1 MAEDE
6 SIATEAPSAWA
17 IVVGIDLYSTT
28 HPAMNLR
35 GACNDAVLLYQFLR
49 SSLKIPKSN
58 IRLHLS
64 RDPHFTPLTAK
75 DPPSLPPTFW
85 EFLDSLDHIR
95 REARPGDFVHIHFS
109 GHGNREFTLHEDKK
123 SKTDQDERLCFV
135 DNEMTDVM
143 FGEKLDEL
151 AAPPYNLTLLVT
163 LDCCFSGGMTRDPR
177 YSAVRNK
184 PSSQAIELHPRDYNT
199 EPSMSSGSRDASLHK
214 GWLYRDRAYNVIAAC
229 QPYEKSM
236 ETPDPASGN
245 RVYGALTSTLISQL
259 KHLRGQRSFMTYNV
273 FQGILESALKG
284 TFGKITQQKPMLI
297 GPRNRLLFLS
307 SVREDASTV
316 ASVRKVGS
324 GVMFID
330 RGSVDG
336 SNVGDIY
343 TVSDPGASLNQIRQS
358 TQEGSHT
365 PAKRTTALKIVITS
379 VKEYESEAREY
390 VEPSILPTG
399 NHARLVKSGW
409 LANLVQRSRV
419 AEARIAQRD
428 GSRSDAVVRTIQKE
442 WLSYNDPVAPW
453 RLWFPGD
460 KSRTLKP
467 TCYIHVGPT
476 SIEVHDRNDRP
487 YLNLPVLEFDQNRL
501 ISMAEVTRRLMGL
514 LQHLKLY
521 DEAKAI
527 RTPPRFHQMT
537 APFDLRVASCEC
549 PLDEPSVLS
558 SWEITVHN
566 TQPGPLFVAVF
577 NLTPLYGVRQLFP
590 SDEGHMEA
598 SVMGKPARTIID
610 ISVPDALHRQY
621 QSDPS
626 FIMQDILKIFITT
639 ENTNLRHLELEDIT
653 EGWIPASRT
662 GKARRL
668 TDEIQ
673 ASWWVK
679 DKKVITKSK
688 FSRI

>member
-1 MAEDE
+1 MAEDI
-6 SIATEAPSAWA
+6 SIATEASSAWA

-28 HPAMNLR
+28 HQAMNLR
-35 GACNDAVLLYQFLR
+35 GACNDAVLIYKFLR

-64 RDPHFTPLTAK
+64 RDPDIPLSEK
-75 DPPSLPPTFW
+75 DPPSLLPTFW

-109 GHGNREFTLHEDKK
+109 GHGNREITLHEDKK

-163 LDCCFSGGMTRDPR
+163 LDCCFSGGMTRDGQ

-184 PSSQAIELHPRDYNT
+184 PSSQAIALHPRDYKT
-199 EPSMSSGSRDASLHK
+199 EPIMLSSSRDANLNK

-236 ETPDPASGN
+236 EAPDPASEN
-245 RVYGALTSTLISQL
+245 KIYGVLTSTLISQL
-259 KHLRGQRSFMTYNV
+259 KHLRDRRSFMTYNV
-273 FQGILESALKG
+273 FQGIVESALKG
-284 TFGKITQQKPMLI
+284 TFGQITQQKPMLI

-307 SVREDASTV
+307 SVREDAPNV
-316 ASVRKVGS
+316 AIIRKVKS
-324 GVMFID
+324 EVMFID
-330 RGSVDG
+330 RGSVNG

-343 TVSDPGASLNQIRQS
+343 TISDPGASLNQIRRS
-358 TQEGSHT
+358 TEEEHHT
-365 PAKRTTALKIVITS
+365 PATRIPPLKIIITA

-390 VEPSILPTG
+390 VEPGILPKG

-419 AEARIAQRD
+419 AEAQVVQRD
-428 GSRSDAVVRTIQKE
+428 GNRSNAVVRMVRNE
-442 WLSYNDPVAPW
+442 WLSYNEPVAPW
-453 RLWFPGD
+453 RLLFPGD
-460 KSRTLKP
+460 KLSTLKP
-467 TCYIHVGPT
+467 TCYIHVSPI
-476 SIEVHDRNDRP
+476 SIEVHDRNDKP
-487 YLNLPVLEFDQNRL
+487 YPNLPLLKFAQDQ
-501 ISMAEVTRRLMGL
+501 STSTAEVTRRLMGL
-514 LQHLKLY
+514 LQHLKVY
-521 DEAKAI
+521 DEVEAI
-527 RTPPRFHQMT
+527 RTPPRLHQT
-537 APFDLRVASCEC
+537 TVPFDLRVTPCEC
-549 PLDEPSVLS
+549 PPDEPSVLS

-577 NLTPLYGVRQLFP
+577 NLTPLYGVKQLFP
-590 SDEGHMEA
+590 SDEGHMMP
-598 SVMGKPARTIID
+598 SVTGKPAHTIID
-610 ISVPDALHRQY
+610 ISVPDMLQRQY

-626 FIMQDILKIFITT
+626 FIMQDILRIFITT

-653 EGWIPASRT
+653 EGWTPASRT

-668 TDEIQ
+668 KDEIQ

-679 DKKVITKSK
+679 DKKIITKSK
-688 FSRI
+688 LSRT

>member
-1 MAEDE
+1 MAEYE

-28 HPAMNLR
+28 YQAMNLR
-35 GACNDAVLLYQFLR
+35 GACNDAVLIYKFLR

-64 RDPHFTPLTAK
+64 RDLHTPLTVN

-85 EFLDSLDHIR
+85 DFLDSLDHIR
-95 REARPGDFVHIHFS
+95 RKARPGDFVHIHFS
-109 GHGNREFTLHEDKK
+109 GHGNREITLHEDKK
-123 SKTDQDERLCFV
+123 SMTDQDERLCFV

-163 LDCCFSGGMTRDPR
+163 LDCCFSGGMTRDGH

-184 PSSQAIELHPRDYNT
+184 PSSQAIAFHPRDYKA
-199 EPSMSSGSRDASLHK
+199 EPSMSSSSRDASLYK

-229 QPYEKSM
+229 QPHEKSM

-259 KHLRGQRSFMTYNV
+259 KHLRDQRSFMTYNV

-284 TFGKITQQKPMLI
+284 TFGRITQQKPMLI

-316 ASVRKVGS
+316 ASVRKVRS
-324 GVMFID
+324 RVMFID
-330 RGSVDG
+330 RGSVNG

-343 TVSDPGASLNQIRQS
+343 TVSDPGAVKSYSPATR
-358 TQEGSHT
+358 T
-365 PAKRTTALKIVITS
+365 PALNIVITS

-390 VEPSILPTG
+390 VEPGISPRG
-399 NHARLVKSGW
+399 NHARLIKVGW

-419 AEARIAQRD
+419 AEAQIVQRD
-428 GSRSDAVVRTIQKE
+428 GNRSNAVVRMVRKE

-460 KSRTLKP
+460 RSRTLKP
-467 TCYIHVGPT
+467 TCYIHVSPT
-476 SIEVHDRNDRP
+476 SIEVHDRNDKP
-487 YLNLPVLEFDQNRL
+487 YPNLPLLDFNH
-501 ISMAEVTRRLMGL
+501 RLMGL

-521 DEAKAI
+521 GEVEAI
-527 RTPPRFHQMT
+527 RTPPRLHQT
-537 APFDLRVASCEC
+537 TVPFDLRVTPCER
-549 PLDEPSVLS
+549 PFDEPSVLS

-577 NLTPLYGVRQLFP
+577 NLTPLYGVTQIFP
-590 SDEGHMEA
+590 NDEGHMEA
-598 SVMGKPARTIID
+598 FVMGKPARTVID
-610 ISVPDALHRQY
+610 ISVPDTLHQQY

-626 FIMQDILKIFITT
+626 FIMQDILRIFITT

-653 EGWIPASRT
+653 EGWTPASRT

-673 ASWWVK
+673 ASWWVQ
-679 DKKVITKSK
+679 DEKVITKSK
-688 FSRI
+688 FSRTWDLREDS

>member
-6 SIATEAPSAWA
+6 SIAAEAPSAWA

-28 HPAMNLR
+28 HEAMNLR
-35 GACNDAVLLYQFLR
+35 GACNDAVLIYKFLR

-64 RDPHFTPLTAK
+64 RDPHTPLTAK
-75 DPPSLPPTFW
+75 DPPSLPPTYW
-85 EFLDSLDHIR
+85 EFFDSLDHIR
-95 REARPGDFVHIHFS
+95 SKARPGDFVHIHFS
-109 GHGNREFTLHEDKK
+109 GHGNREITQHNDKK

-135 DNEMTDVM
+135 DNELTDVT
-143 FGEKLDEL
+143 FGERLDEL

-163 LDCCFSGGMTRDPR
+163 LDCCFSGGMTRDGH

-184 PSSQAIELHPRDYNT
+184 PSSQAIALHLRDYNT
-199 EPSMSSGSRDASLHK
+199 EPSMSSSSRDASLHK

-229 QPYEKSM
+229 QPHEKSM
-236 ETPDPASGN
+236 ESPDPASGN
-245 RVYGALTSTLISQL
+245 RVHGALTSTLISQL
-259 KHLRGQRSFMTYNV
+259 KHLRDQRSFMTYNV
-273 FQGILESALKG
+273 FQGIIESALKG
-284 TFGKITQQKPMLI
+284 TFGQITRQKPMLI

-316 ASVRKVGS
+316 ASVRTVRSK
-324 GVMFID
+324 VMFID
-330 RGSVDG
+330 RGSVHS

-343 TVSDPGASLNQIRQS
+343 TVSDPGASLNQIRPS
-358 TQEGSHT
+358 TEEKSHT
-365 PAKRTTALKIVITS
+365 PATRTPALKIVITS

-390 VEPSILPTG
+390 VEPGILPTG
-399 NHARLVKSGW
+399 NYARLVKSGW

-419 AEARIAQRD
+419 AEAQIIQRD
-428 GSRSDAVVRTIQKE
+428 GNRSDAAARMVRKE

-460 KSRTLKP
+460 KSRTLQP
-467 TCYIHVGPT
+467 TCYIHVSPT
-476 SIEVHDRNDRP
+476 SIEVHDRNDKP
-487 YLNLPVLEFDQNRL
+487 YPNLPLLEFDQNQL
-501 ISMAEVTRRLMGL
+501 ISMAEVTRRLMGM

-521 DEAKAI
+521 DEVEAI
-527 RTPPRFHQMT
+527 RTPSRLQKT
-537 APFDLRVASCEC
+537 TVPFDLRVTQCKC
-549 PLDEPSVLS
+549 PFDEPSVLS

-577 NLTPLYGVRQLFP
+577 NLTPLYGVKQLFP
-590 SDEGHMEA
+590 SDEGHMQA

-610 ISVPDALHRQY
+610 ISVPDTLHRQY

-626 FIMQDILKIFITT
+626 FIMQDILRIFITT
-639 ENTNLRHLELEDIT
+639 ESTNLRHLELEDIT
-653 EGWIPASRT
+653 EGWTPASRT

-688 FSRI
+688 FSRT